1 LEHSNVIVH
10 GCGDAHISVK
20 AFARLGQIN
29 YNGPSFVHEEIRDM
43 HKISDFRSDTVT
55 RPTEKMRKAMAEA
68 IVGDDVL
75 GDDPT
80 VQELESKAAIM
91 MRKEAALYVPSGT
104 MGNSIA
110 VNVWTRELD
119 EVILEAKAHIYN
131 MESTSITFISRINPR
146 PLQSKRGA
154 MDPSEVERNIKL
166 PSVHLPRTSL
176 ICVENTHN
184 GWGGAVVPMENLK
197 AIRDVADRHDV
208 KIHYDGARVF
218 NASQASGIPVYEY
231 ASIGDSIMFCLSKG
245 LSAPVGSVLVGPQD
259 FIDQAR
265 RVRKALGGG
274 MRQIGIL
281 AAAGIVALDE
291 MVSRLGE
298 DHERAK
304 KLAHGIHDLPGIDLN
319 VEHVETD
326 IIIFGFDHPGLSADE
341 FIAKLKEKGV
351 LALATPGKDIRFVT
365 HKDVDDED
373 VERAIAAFREILL

>member
-1 LEHSNVIVH
+1 
-10 GCGDAHISVK
+10 
-20 AFARLGQIN
+20 
-29 YNGPSFVHEEIRDM
+29 M

-55 RPTEKMRKAMAEA
+55 RPTERMRRAMAEA

-80 VQELESKAAIM
+80 VQELESMAAALM
-91 MRKEAALYVPSGT
+91 KKEAALYVPSGT

-119 EVILEAKAHIYN
+119 EVIVEAKAHIYN

-146 PLQSKRGA
+146 PLQSNRGA
-154 MDPSEVERNIKL
+154 MDPAELERNIKK

-197 AIRDVADRHDV
+197 AIREVAVRNDV

-218 NASQASGIPVYEY
+218 NASQATGIPVHEY
-231 ASIGDSIMFCLSKG
+231 AAIGDSIMFCLSKG
-245 LSAPVGSVLVGPQD
+245 LSAPVGSVIAGPQT

-274 MRQIGIL
+274 MRQVGIL
-281 AAAGIVALDE
+281 AAAGIVALNE
-291 MVSRLGE
+291 MVPRLGE

-304 KLAHGIHDLPGIDLN
+304 KLAMGIHELPGIGLDPEL
-319 VEHVETD
+319 VETD
-326 IIIFGFDHPGLSADE
+326 IIIFKFDHPKFSVDE
-341 FIAKLKEKGV
+341 FITKLKERDV
-351 LALATPGKDIRFVT
+351 LALATPAKDVRFVT
-365 HKDVDDED
+365 HKDIDDED
-373 VERAIAAFREILL
+373 VERAIAAMREILC